1 MTTTLIP
8 VGLDIEGLEVIE
20 VKINREG
27 HYEIYV
33 ESTQEECTCHVCKKH
48 ITKPHGK
55 DRQKRIRHLPIFGRE
70 TYLVVK

>member
-8 VGLDIEGLEVIE
+8 IDLEIEGLEIEE

-27 HYEIYV
+27 HYEV
-33 ESTQEECTCHVCKKH
+33 HVKSTIEGCTCHVCGKH

-55 DRQKRIRHLPIFGRE
+55 DRLKRHWGRSMG
-70 TYLVVK
+70 LLL